1 MRLQKITLGKIRNGK
16 IMIKQDYIVK
26 VIKGLRDRKNK
37 KWQDYDKT
45 RLHCESNSG
54 LWDRKNKKWQE

>member
-26 VIKGLRDRKNK
+26 VI
-37 KWQDYDKT
+37 QDYGTGKIRNGKNEIT
-45 RLHCESNSG
+45 HGSMTEKQCEG
-54 LWDRKNKKWQE
+54 NKIMQI

>member
-1 MRLQKITLGKIRNGK
+1 MRLQKITLGKK
-16 IMIKQDYIVK
+16 
-26 VIKGLRDRKNK
+26 K